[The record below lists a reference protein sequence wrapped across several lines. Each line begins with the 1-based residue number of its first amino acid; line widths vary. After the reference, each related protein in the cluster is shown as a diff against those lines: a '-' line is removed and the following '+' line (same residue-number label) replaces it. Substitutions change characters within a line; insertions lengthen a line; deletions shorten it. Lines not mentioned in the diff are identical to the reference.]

1 MDEKQSKADSLLGK
15 LQSSILKDKEK
26 KITKVSELKENE
38 ENELFTG
45 HLGNLNDWLQY
56 QKFVSERKD
65 ANQRREDLANDSDLK
80 SEHAVKAFRFTYV
93 WFVVIIAIISFKGYA
108 KFTGFE
114 LSESEFLMTI
124 GTLTTSIFAFYI
136 IVLKYLFNPGSRDRE

>member
-1 MDEKQSKADSLLGK
+1 MEQKSKAETLLGK

-26 KITKVSELKENE
+26 KITEVAELKERE
-38 ENELFTG
+38 ENELFKG

-65 ANQRREDLANDSDLK
+65 DNQKRKDLAKDSELK
-80 SEHAVKAFRFTYV
+80 SEHAIKAFKFTRV
-93 WFVVIIAIISFKGYA
+93 WFVVIIAIILFKGYT
-108 KFTGFE
+108 KFTSFE

-124 GTLTTSIFAFYI
+124 GTLTTSIFAFYV
-136 IVLKYLFNPGSRDRE
+136 IVLKYLFNTGPKE

>member
-1 MDEKQSKADSLLGK
+1 MEKETKAESLLGK
-15 LQSSILKDKEK
+15 LQSSILKDKAK
-26 KITKVSELKENE
+26 KITEVEELKERE

-65 ANQRREDLANDSDLK
+65 ANQRRKDLAKDSELK
-80 SEHAVKAFRFTYV
+80 SEHAIKAFSFTKI
-93 WFVVIIAIISFKGYA
+93 WFVVIIAIIILKGYS
-108 KFTGFE
+108 KISLFE

-136 IVLKYLFNPGSRDRE
+136 IVLKYLFNPTSKE

>member
-1 MDEKQSKADSLLGK
+1 MEKETKAESLLGK

-26 KITKVSELKENE
+26 KVVENTELKESE

-65 ANQRREDLANDSDLK
+65 ANQRRKDLAKDSELK
-80 SEHAVKAFRFTYV
+80 SEHAIKAFRFTKV
-93 WFVVIIAIISFKGYA
+93 WFVVIIAIILFKGYT
-108 KFTGFE
+108 KFTSFE

-124 GTLTTSIFAFYI
+124 GTLTTSIFAFYV
-136 IVLKYLFNPGSRDRE
+136 IVLKYLFNPGSKD

>member
-1 MDEKQSKADSLLGK
+1 MEKETKAESLLGK

-26 KITKVSELKENE
+26 KITEVEELKERE

-65 ANQRREDLANDSDLK
+65 ANQRRKDLAKDSELK
-80 SEHAVKAFRFTYV
+80 SEHAIKAFSFTKI
-93 WFVVIIAIISFKGYA
+93 WFVVIIAIIILKGYS
-108 KFTGFE
+108 KISLFD

-136 IVLKYLFNPGSRDRE
+136 IVLKYLFNPTSKE

>member
-1 MDEKQSKADSLLGK
+1 MEKETKAESLLGK

-26 KITKVSELKENE
+26 KVVENSALKESE

-65 ANQRREDLANDSDLK
+65 ANQRRKDLAKDSELK
-80 SEHAVKAFRFTYV
+80 SEHAIKAFRFTKV
-93 WFVVIIAIISFKGYA
+93 WFVVIIAIILFKGYT
-108 KFTGFE
+108 KFTSFE

-124 GTLTTSIFAFYI
+124 GTLTTSIFAFYV
-136 IVLKYLFNPGSRDRE
+136 IVLKYLFNPGSKD

>member
-1 MDEKQSKADSLLGK
+1 MPLESKAESLLNK

-26 KITKVSELKENE
+26 KITEVKELKERE
-38 ENELFTG
+38 ENELFKG

-65 ANQRREDLANDSDLK
+65 ANQKRKDLAKDSVLK
-80 SEHAVKAFRFTYV
+80 SEHAIKAFSFTKI
-93 WFVVIIAIISFKGYA
+93 WFIVIIAIIALRGYT
-108 KFTGFE
+108 KFTLFE
-114 LSESEFLMTI
+114 LTESEFLMTI

-136 IVLKYLFNPGSRDRE
+136 IVLKYLFNPSSKD

>member
-1 MDEKQSKADSLLGK
+1 MEKQTKAESLLGR

-26 KITKVSELKENE
+26 KVAEVAQLKERE
-38 ENELFTG
+38 ENELFKG

-65 ANQRREDLANDSDLK
+65 SNQKRKDLAKDSELK
-80 SEHAVKAFRFTYV
+80 SEHAVKAFKFTKV
-93 WFVVIIAIISFKGYA
+93 WFVVIIAIILCKGYT
-108 KFTGFE
+108 KFTFFE

-124 GTLTTSIFAFYI
+124 GTLTTSIFAFYV
-136 IVLKYLFNPGSRDRE
+136 IVLKYLFNTGSRE

>member
-1 MDEKQSKADSLLGK
+1 MEQSKETKAESLLGK
-15 LQSSILKDKEK
+15 LQSSILRDKEK
-26 KITKVSELKENE
+26 KIAEVSDLKERE
-38 ENELFTG
+38 ENELFKG

-65 ANQRREDLANDSDLK
+65 SNQRRKDLAKDSELK
-80 SEHAVKAFRFTYV
+80 SEHAIKAFRFTYI
-93 WFVVIIAIISFKGYA
+93 WFVVIIAIIGLKGYT
-108 KFTGFE
+108 KFTAFE

-136 IVLKYLFNPGSRDRE
+136 IVLKYLFNPGSNE